1 MDPGLNETCTP
12 NEVLRCMQI
21 GLLCVQDH
29 ATDRPTMLD
38 VVSFLSNDAVQLAQ
52 PKQPAFFINVDTN
65 RSELPSNRQ
74 ERYSINS
81 VTVSDMDG
89 R

>member
-1 MDPGLNETCTP
+1 MDPGLNGTCTP

-29 ATDRPTMLD
+29 TTDRPTMLD
-38 VVSFLSNDAVQLAQ
+38 VVSFLSNDAIQLAQ
-52 PKQPAFFINVDTN
+52 PKQPAFFINADTN
-65 RSELPSNRQ
+65 RSELPSNKQ
-74 ERYSINS
+74 ERSSINS
-81 VTVSDMDG
+81 VTISYTDG